1 MEQPAHPLHVDQSA
15 ASSSPAEELSHGQN
29 VADPEKERLR
39 ERAALTSASSSCR
52 SFAFRMRVRDV
63 SDHQAFASLYPGKQV
78 RHMHFRFGDFK
89 GSRHRCRL
97 LSSARGSRIRASP
110 RLSASGRLVP
120 SALRQQET
128 LHNNLP
134 GLTGMKGRRTWLG
147 QTLYAIQIC
156 RSRRA
161 YGP

>member
-1 MEQPAHPLHVDQSA
+1 MARMLRI
-15 ASSSPAEELSHGQN
+15 LKKNGYGTGQ
-29 VADPEKERLR
+29 
-39 ERAALTSASSSCR
+39 RAALTSASSSCR

-120 SALRQQET
+120 SALRH
-128 LHNNLP
+128 LRSLA
-134 GLTGMKGRRTWLG
+134 LG
-147 QTLYAIQIC
+147 SI
-156 RSRRA
+156 
-161 YGP
+161 YGNKRV